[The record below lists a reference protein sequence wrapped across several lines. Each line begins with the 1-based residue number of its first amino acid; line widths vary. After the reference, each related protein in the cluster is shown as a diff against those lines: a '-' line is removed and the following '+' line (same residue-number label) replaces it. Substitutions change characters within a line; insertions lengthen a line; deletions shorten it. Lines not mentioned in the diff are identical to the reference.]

1 MYKIYTG
8 DMRNRST
15 QKAQKERNKL
25 QVKLHSYRW
34 LLFCMNIEQWSLTQG
49 VKARQF

>member
-15 QKAQKERNKL
+15 QKAQKRKK
-25 QVKLHSYRW
+25 QITSK
-34 LLFCMNIEQWSLTQG
+34 TP
-49 VKARQF
+49 